1 MINKNIKYKVELCK
15 NWEKGNCKYNDK
27 CNFAHGEKDL
37 IKLMCFNG
45 IECYNEKCNYN
56 HPDGWNAYDNKKEC
70 IFCSKGFCDKSNLKY
85 KHIIN
90 EDYSKNDK
98 SQNFEIN
105 KNKETEKVNIYDEKD
120 FPQLLKF
127 NNKVKEYMNTNNENY
142 EEYTDILNIKKQLY
156 NNYKYLSKLDKNS
169 WSDDLEIQETND
181 KIKILNDKY
190 NILKNKYKK
199 ECENVLNDNLNLE
212 ILELND
218 NQIKYDMDAYVPNIK
233 IIINGIDLDGCND
246 MDNGNIYKTVINMED
261 YINVCINKI
270 RYKLDNIIIKD
281 NKQKDNIL
289 NYKLQLN
296 KFMSELYLL
305 KLNSEE
311 IEKILN

>member
-27 CNFAHGEKDL
+27 CNFAHGEKYL
-37 IKLMCFNG
+37 IKPMCFNG

-56 HPDGWNAYDNKKEC
+56 HPIGWNAYDNKKEC
-70 IFCSKGFCDKSNLKY
+70 IFCPKGFCDKSNLKY

-90 EDYSKNDK
+90 
-98 SQNFEIN
+98 
-105 KNKETEKVNIYDEKD
+105 KNKETEKINIYDEKD

-127 NNKVKEYMNTNNENY
+127 NNKVKEHMNTNNEND

-169 WSDDLEIQETND
+169 WSDDLEIHETNN

-190 NILKNKYKK
+190 NILKYKYKK
-199 ECENVLNDNLNLE
+199 ECEDVLNNNLNLE

-218 NQIKYDMDAYVPNIK
+218 NQIKDDIDTHIPNVK
-233 IIINGIDLDGCND
+233 ITINGIKLDDSND
-246 MDNGNIYKTVINMED
+246 KDNDNIYESVIDMED
-261 YINVCINKI
+261 YINICINKI

-296 KFMSELYLL
+296 KFMAELYLL
-305 KLNSEE
+305 KLNSGD
-311 IEKILN
+311 IEKLLN